1 MKDDEKLLNEIHKNA
16 RVGKG
21 TLERVLSS
29 IGEIDI
35 CDDLKRQLKGY
46 DGFCDKSKQMLE
58 NEGKQ
63 VNKSDTLQNLSMG
76 IGVKMNLMIDD
87 SSSHVAQMVIEGSNM
102 GIIDMTKA
110 LNDGK
115 SIAKPYKE
123 LAEGLIQFEQ
133 NNIESLKKYL

>member
-1 MKDDEKLLNEIHKNA
+1 MKDDEKILKEIHKNA
-16 RVGKG
+16 QVGKG

-35 CDDLKRQLKGY
+35 RDDLKRQLKGY

-58 NEGKQ
+58 NEGEQ
-63 VNKSDTLQNLSMG
+63 VNTSDTLQNLSMG

-102 GIIDMTKA
+102 GIIDLTKA
-110 LNDGK
+110 LNDSK